1 MTMAPRGSDPAG
13 VELAYERIRAAIVE
27 SEYEPGQRLIEQ
39 KIAEEYALSRT
50 PVREAIRRLEAEG
63 LVVAERNR
71 GAVVRSISAAEV
83 RDLYELRA
91 RLESYAAEL
100 AASRITDEQLER
112 LRAAVATFHSL
123 AAAPPPD
130 GIDLERVRRISEANR
145 EVHDV
150 IVEAAHHERLA
161 TMLARTVDIPLVFRA
176 FRTFNADELGRS
188 DLFHGLILEAVES
201 GDPARASRLMVEHIS
216 QGLAAISGGLD
227 ADDGA
232 SGS

>member
-1 MTMAPRGSDPAG
+1 MSPRGSDPAG

-27 SEYEPGQRLIEQ
+27 SRYAPGQRLIEQ
-39 KIAEEYALSRT
+39 KIAEEFELSRT

-71 GAVVRSISAAEV
+71 GAVVRSISSEEV

-100 AASRITDEQLER
+100 AASRISPDELGR
-112 LRAAVATFHSL
+112 LRSAVAEFHAL
-123 AAAPPPD
+123 ASQASESDAD
-130 GIDLERVRRISEANR
+130 IERVRSISEANR
-145 EVHDV
+145 EVHDA
-150 IVEAAHHERLA
+150 IVAAAHHERLA

-188 DLFHGLILEAVES
+188 DLFHGLLLEAIES
-201 GDPARASRLMVEHIS
+201 GDSARAGRLMVEHIS
-216 QGLAAISGGLD
+216 QGLDAISGAID
-227 ADDGA
+227 ADDGEPTD
-232 SGS
+232 